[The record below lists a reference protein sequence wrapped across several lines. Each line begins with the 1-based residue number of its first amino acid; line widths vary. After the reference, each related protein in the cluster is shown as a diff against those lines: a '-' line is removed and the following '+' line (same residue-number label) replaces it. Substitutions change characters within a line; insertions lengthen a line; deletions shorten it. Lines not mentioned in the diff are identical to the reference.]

1 MKSLQQIKNALHEY
15 IDGINDESLLMVI
28 YEQILN
34 YLKNDTGK
42 VETSENDS
50 FSNYQ
55 EKEIDITI
63 PQTSAED
70 IKREKELKKSMARWF
85 NEGGKNP

>member
-42 VETSENDS
+42 VETSEEFPHFDLAI
-50 FSNYQ
+50 Q
-55 EKEIDITI
+55 
-63 PQTSAED
+63 
-70 IKREKELKKSMARWF
+70 REKELKKSMARWF